1 MHFYVCS
8 SPSPFR
14 LFFLPFLFLSF
25 FLFEIGIASGA
36 GLLLDIDVHATTISG
51 QTRVEGLEM
60 PFQFARLQTTD
71 DDDEACQDET
81 RLRELGTVRVGIR
94 SSYALSFRS
103 GLFFFF
109 TSGSDMWVLFVL
121 VLVLVLVLMLL
132 VLLVFI
138 VVVVVVGWNRY
149 KSSG

>member
-1 MHFYVCS
+1 
-8 SPSPFR
+8 
-14 LFFLPFLFLSF
+14 
-25 FLFEIGIASGA
+25 
-36 GLLLDIDVHATTISG
+36 
-51 QTRVEGLEM
+51 M

-121 VLVLVLVLMLL
+121 VLVLVLVLMLVLL
-132 VLLVFI
+132 VLLVLVLVLLI
-138 VVVVVVGWNRY
+138 VVVVVGWNRY